1 MPLYEYEC
9 EACGVRFEQI
19 QKFSDPHVEV
29 CPSCGGVVHKLT
41 SLPSIRF
48 KGSGWYVTD
57 YAGKGQ
63 TVEKGPAVEKS
74 QTADT
79 GTKTSESTER
89 EKSSPS
95 GNTSSSSPSTPST
108 GSSSSDS

>member
-57 YAGKGQ
+57 YAK
-63 TVEKGPAVEKS
+63 KP
-74 QTADT
+74 
-79 GTKTSESTER
+79 
-89 EKSSPS
+89 SS
-95 GNTSSSSPSTPST
+95 
-108 GSSSSDS
+108 GSSSKAEAEKKADSNSDSAKESGKDSGSKKDSKPKTESTPKSADKK